1 MLFVNFTSASFCQ
14 KVPREHKERN
24 KCLSVFQ
31 VAGKIT
37 WARQLFRRIH
47 EPMRVFKTYPEI
59 LKVSET
65 FKHFV

>member
-1 MLFVNFTSASFCQ
+1 
-14 KVPREHKERN
+14 
-24 KCLSVFQ
+24 

-59 LKVSET
+59 LKVSGT
-65 FKHFV
+65 NKDFVCAFAKLFDLI